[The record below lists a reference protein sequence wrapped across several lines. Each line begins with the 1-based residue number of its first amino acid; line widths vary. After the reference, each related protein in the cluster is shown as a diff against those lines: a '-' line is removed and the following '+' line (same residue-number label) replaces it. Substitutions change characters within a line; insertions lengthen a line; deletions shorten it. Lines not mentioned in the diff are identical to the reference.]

1 MQRSI
6 LLLLI
11 SVTALSVAVA
21 LPYTLDEFFNQNLE
35 ASLNMDLVEK
45 SGIRKRN
52 AQDSSGSHEDP
63 EEKAKGSSEESKEK
77 EISLKRVRRGGDS
90 SGDSSGSSSEEKL
103 KAAQSKAGKSGQAG
117 AAGAGGAAGPAGGAG
132 EGETETTT
140 QAGEEETTAPP
151 KRRRRDVSDEH
162 HEPELN
168 PQAEK
173 ELTQEMEEAMAALKK
188 DKDLSIEDYAQGCEV
203 QEVSSLETNDA
214 TYE

>member
-11 SVTALSVAVA
+11 SVTVLSVAVA
-21 LPYTLDEFFNQNLE
+21 LPLTLDEFFNQNLE
-35 ASLNMDLVEK
+35 ASLNMDLAEK

-63 EEKAKGSSEESKEK
+63 QEKPKASSEESKEK
-77 EISLKRVRRGGDS
+77 ENALKRVRRNDS

-103 KAAQSKAGKSGQAG
+103 KAAHSKAGKSGQE
-117 AAGAGGAAGPAGGAG
+117 GPAG
-132 EGETETTT
+132 EVETETTT
-140 QAGEEETTAPP
+140 SDGIEETSHAPA
-151 KRRRRDVSDEH
+151 KRRRRDVSEEH
-162 HEPELN
+162 LEPELN

-173 ELTQEMEEAMAALKK
+173 ELTQEMEEALAALKK

-203 QEVSSLETNDA
+203 QEVSSLEANDA